1 MLTEKSKKMIIKSFQ
16 KTIYRYDET
25 PEVVTKDSFGVYLH
39 VPFCFSKCAFCPFYK
54 EIYNEKQKVQYV
66 SAIIKEIENSGLKG
80 EASWLYIGGGTP
92 NTLAIQDLKQIINK
106 IHENITVSTM
116 GIELL
121 PTILDEKY
129 IEGLNEIGFTKI
141 SIGVESLSEIILS
154 ESGRK
159 IAKKEEIRRI
169 IEKSHGFGIW
179 VNIDLMIGLP
189 GQYPDS
195 FIYDIEQVSLLNP
208 DQITIY
214 PFMEIGKLAVKPGL
228 DEDEQFSLIEQA
240 NRIMLKYGYERKGIW
255 IFAKGDE
262 VYDSSRDELIEDY
275 FGFGPAAFSTFG
287 NWKVVNPELDIY
299 LENMEND
306 VRKALIASK
315 DKASDDWRKCA
326 RMLYD
331 LRGNIESDVSRFI
344 KFFVKI
350 LKIFGY
356 IKSNKLTKKGIM
368 FTHKITKTVVE
379 TLPYPLQNTQYIKN
393 YQEYLEQKDR
403 RKM

>member
-1 MLTEKSKKMIIKSFQ
+1 MLTEKSKEMMIKSFQ
-16 KTIYRYDET
+16 KTTYKYDET
-25 PEVVTKDSFGVYLH
+25 PEIITKGSFGVYLH

-54 EIYNEKQKVQYV
+54 EIYNEKQKDQYV

-92 NTLAIQDLKQIINK
+92 NTLSIRELKQIIDK
-106 IHENITVSTM
+106 IQENIIVSTL

-129 IEGLNEIGFTKI
+129 IEGLYDIGFTKI

-154 ESGRK
+154 KSGRK
-159 IAKKEEIRRI
+159 IAKKEEIKRI
-169 IEKSHGFGIW
+169 IEKSQDLGLW
-179 VNIDLMIGLP
+179 ANVDLMIGLP
-189 GQYPDS
+189 EQHPDS
-195 FIYDIEQVSLLNP
+195 FIDDIEQISILNP

-214 PFMEIGKLAVKPGL
+214 PFMEIGKLAVKPSL

-240 NRIMLKYGYERKGIW
+240 NKIMQRHGYERKGIW

-275 FGFGPAAFSTFG
+275 FGFGPAAFSTYG
-287 NWKVVNPELDIY
+287 NWKIVNPELDIY
-299 LENMEND
+299 LENMEKN

-315 DKASDDWRKCA
+315 DKTSDDWRKFA

-331 LRGNIESDVSRFI
+331 LSGNIESDVSRFI
-344 KFFVKI
+344 KFFVKV
-350 LKIFGY
+350 LRLFGY
-356 IKSNKLTKKGIM
+356 IKNNMLTKKGIM

-393 YQEYLEQKDR
+393 YEDYLKQKNR
-403 RKM
+403 IKK